1 MRKHLFAVAALALFL
16 SAGAAAVHAQEGQMD
31 AKAME
36 EMMMKLAAPGA
47 PHQHL
52 AQMTGNWTARVTMFS
67 PGAEPTTTDG
77 TYEGEMVLGGR
88 YLLGR
93 FHGTMMGQP
102 MEGMSID
109 GFDNSKNE
117 FFSLWF
123 DNMGT
128 GVFSSTGSLS
138 ADGKVATYH
147 GKMAMGPMELPTRST
162 SEWLD
167 KDTMKFTMWQ
177 SMGGQEMKSMEI
189 TYKRGK

>member
-1 MRKHLFAVAALALFL
+1 MRKLPLFAVLTLTVLALAAPAF
-16 SAGAAAVHAQEGQMD
+16 AQEGQMD
-31 AKAME
+31 PKAME
-36 EMMMKLAAPGA
+36 EMMMKLASPGA

-67 PGAEPTTTDG
+67 PGAEPMTTDG

-88 YLLGR
+88 YLLAR
-93 FHGTMMGQP
+93 FHGNMMGMP

-109 GFDNSKNE
+109 GYDNGKNE

-147 GKMAMGPMELPTRST
+147 GTMAMGPMEMPTRST

>member
-16 SAGAAAVHAQEGQMD
+16 SAGAASVRAQEGQMD
-31 AKAME
+31 SKAME
-36 EMMMKLAAPGA
+36 EMMMKLATPGA

-52 AQMTGNWTARVTMFS
+52 AQMTGKWTARVTMFN
-67 PGAEPTTTDG
+67 PGAEPMTTDG

-88 YLLGR
+88 YLLAR
-93 FHGTMMGQP
+93 FHSTMMGQP

-109 GFDNSKNE
+109 GYDNSKNE

-138 ADGKVATYH
+138 ADGKIATHH
-147 GKMAMGPMELPTRST
+147 GKMTVGPMEMPTRST
-162 SEWLD
+162 SEWVD
-167 KDTMKFTMWQ
+167 KDTVKFTMWQ